1 MSNTKSF
8 SAAALV
14 CLGVSFGAEGQAVA
28 QSILAQGADQYVAA
42 SEQTRAPLRHSAATE
57 VPRIAYADTAFGVS
71 KATLG
76 AAGFGEA
83 RNGVNSEAHARVGG
97 GLRIWGAPIER
108 LLLVLDAQR
117 SDENERFVPAVTA
130 QFRVFGGEREGW
142 ALGVLARYKTEG
154 FAELGGEVE
163 GGLLGSLSNAG
174 LHLDANVVAGADFDG
189 GVSDGECLARGGY
202 DVLSF
207 LRLGAEGRVRYRLT
221 GKTQLPGNRAW
232 DGFGGAQVLAF
243 ADHYFGA
250 VTGGPSTVGISDRI
264 GWSVIASAGGV
275 MF

>member
-1 MSNTKSF
+1 MSNIKLF
-8 SAAALV
+8 SVGALAL
-14 CLGVSFGAEGQAVA
+14 LGVSFGALRSAAA
-28 QSILAQGADQYVAA
+28 QSILAQGADQYVAPSEEAPVPIRHTAA
-42 SEQTRAPLRHSAATE
+42 SE
-57 VPRIAYADTAFGVS
+57 VPRIAYTDTAFGVS

-83 RNGVNSEAHARVGG
+83 RNGVNTEARTHLGG

-117 SDENERFVPAVTA
+117 SDENDRFVPAISA
-130 QFRVFGGEREGW
+130 QFRVFGSEREGW
-142 ALGVLARYKTEG
+142 ALGVLGRYKTEG
-154 FAELGGEVE
+154 FAELGGELE
-163 GGLLGSLSNAG
+163 AGLLGSISHAG
-174 LHLDANVVAGADFDG
+174 LHLDGNVVAGADFDG
-189 GVSDGECLARGGY
+189 GVSDGEALARGGY

-207 LRLGAEGRVRYRLT
+207 LRLGAEGRIRYRLT
-221 GKTQLPGNRAW
+221 GKTELPGNRAW

-250 VTGGPSTVGISDRI
+250 VTGGPSTVGISDRV